1 MMGADTYDAF
11 YLAKDA
17 IERAGSVDKAAVR
30 DAIESTNMDQKL
42 ILTTTGKVQFS
53 TGEDYH
59 EISPVTFIEQLVW
72 DESIGE
78 CRPVVV
84 WVPDNV
90 QGSGA
95 TITQADFVF
104 PSGYQPGSA

>member
-1 MMGADTYDAF
+1 MGADTYDAF

-42 ILTTTGKVQFS
+42 YSQRQESPIS

-72 DESIGE
+72 TNQL
-78 CRPVVV
+78 V
-84 WVPDNV
+84 N
-90 QGSGA
+90 
-95 TITQADFVF
+95 AD
-104 PSGYQPGSA
+104 Q